1 MVANSVTNGL
11 LLSYALLICIP
22 IRMTSTTC
30 ADPTRQETG
39 EVLIIPQD
47 NPTQSDP
54 QTREHPVAI
63 RHDGQATAKIEDGT
77 ENID

>member
-1 MVANSVTNGL
+1 
-11 LLSYALLICIP
+11 
-22 IRMTSTTC
+22 MTSTTC
-30 ADPTRQETG
+30 AAPTRQETG